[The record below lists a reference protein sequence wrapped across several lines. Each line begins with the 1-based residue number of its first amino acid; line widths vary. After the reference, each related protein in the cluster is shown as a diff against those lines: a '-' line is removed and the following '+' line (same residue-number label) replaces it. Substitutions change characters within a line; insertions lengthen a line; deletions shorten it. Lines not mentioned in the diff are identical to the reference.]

1 VEADFYRQPFYN
13 NFEHLFSMSFIDVVV
28 PIFGLMLIGW
38 LLKKAGVFPEWLVR
52 LVNDYVY
59 YIGITVI
66 AFLSLH
72 DTDKR
77 LLFDPS
83 IYLLNLLPIALI
95 LVMALAAA
103 HLLKLDRLAIP
114 VLVTCAFFGN
124 TGYIGF
130 PLNTSVQGYESLGLT
145 AFIST
150 VYTII
155 VFTLSPFLFRHYS
168 RQKSGDQTGSDTVT
182 SLKKML
188 AGLVKLPIIWATVLG
203 LALSF
208 ITIPDLIRLP
218 MEWISVS
225 TSPLALLA
233 TGAMITGSGF
243 RENLKALGAI
253 SVLKLAVMPAII
265 IVMGIVMGTNGMI
278 YRTSLLEAATPVGV
292 TNAVLAEQYK
302 ADKTLAS
309 GAVVVSTLL
318 FLLSLIVV
326 LMFV

>member
-1 VEADFYRQPFYN
+1 
-13 NFEHLFSMSFIDVVV
+13 MSFIDVVV

-38 LLKKAGVFPEWLVR
+38 LLKAAGVFPEWLVR

-66 AFLSLH
+66 TFLSLH

-83 IYLLNLLPIALI
+83 IYLLNLLPIAIIVVL
-95 LVMALAAA
+95 ALAAA
-103 HLLKLDRLAIP
+103 YLLKLGRLAIP
-114 VLVTCAFFGN
+114 VVVTCAFFGN

-130 PLNTSVQGYESLGLT
+130 PLNASVQGIESLGLT

-150 VYTII
+150 FYTVI
-155 VFTLSPFLFRHYS
+155 VFTFGAYLFRYYTREKS
-168 RQKSGDQTGSDTVT
+168 DDLARQDAG
-182 SLKKML
+182 
-188 AGLVKLPIIWATVLG
+188 AGLKEILASLLKLPIIWATVLG

-208 ITIPDLIRLP
+208 VAIPDLIRLP
-218 MEWISVS
+218 MEWITVS

-233 TGAMITGSGF
+233 TGAMISGSGF
-243 RENLKALGAI
+243 RENLKALGVI
-253 SVLKLAVMPAII
+253 SVLKLAVMPAIVI
-265 IVMGIVMGTNGMI
+265 LLGVVLGMNGTI

-292 TNAVLAEQYK
+292 TNAVIAEQYK

-318 FLLSLIVV
+318 FLISLIVV
-326 LMFV
+326 LLFV

>member
-1 VEADFYRQPFYN
+1 
-13 NFEHLFSMSFIDVVV
+13 MSFIDVVV

-38 LLKKAGVFPEWLVR
+38 LLKAVGIFPEWLVR

-66 AFLSLH
+66 TFLSLH

-83 IYLLNLLPIALI
+83 IYLLNLLPMALI
-95 LVMALAAA
+95 VVLALAAA
-103 HLLKLDRLAIP
+103 YMLKLDRLAIP
-114 VLVTCAFFGN
+114 VVVTCAFFGN

-130 PLNTSVQGYESLGLT
+130 PLNASVQGIESLGLT

-150 VYTII
+150 FYTVI
-155 VFTLSPFLFRHYS
+155 VFTFGAYLFRHYT
-168 RQKSGDQTGSDTVT
+168 REKSDDHASQDAGAG
-182 SLKKML
+182 LKKML
-188 AGLVKLPIIWATVLG
+188 TGLLKLPIIWATVLG

-208 ITIPDLIRLP
+208 VAIPDLVRLP
-218 MEWISVS
+218 MEWITFS

-233 TGAMITGSGF
+233 TGAMISGSGF
-243 RENLKALGAI
+243 RENWKALGAI
-253 SVLKLAVMPAII
+253 SILKLAVMPAIVI
-265 IVMGIVMGTNGMI
+265 LMGIVSGVNGTI

-292 TNAVLAEQYK
+292 TNAVIAEQYK

-318 FLLSLIVV
+318 FIVSLIVV
-326 LMFV
+326 LLFV